1 MDEQDSSTKTEL
13 RQSIFSFVPV
23 HLRRKSR
30 HSKEPY
36 RSTLKVI
43 LFMLSYSSS
52 RTKSQVRTSLL
63 TRSIVGKQSF
73 YIFIKIVFQ
82 QNLCFPILFS
92 YKILLSCFRLE
103 YRREVILKQ
112 QKGEKLFSQALNF
125 TEAEEH
131 IGKFCLIC
139 PRGLGFLVRNE
150 QDLPRTS
157 WNKQGKVKF

>member
-1 MDEQDSSTKTEL
+1 M
-13 RQSIFSFVPV
+13 
-23 HLRRKSR
+23 
-30 HSKEPY
+30 
-36 RSTLKVI
+36 I
-43 LFMLSYSSS
+43 LFIAGCFSSH
-52 RTKSQVRTSLL
+52 TKSQVRTSLL
-63 TRSIVGKQSF
+63 MRSIVGKQSF

-103 YRREVILKQ
+103 YRREVTLKQ

-125 TEAEEH
+125 TEAEER

-150 QDLPRTS
+150 QDLPRAS